1 MDIIRQFVLQLH
13 TFFPTMDATDD
24 FEIALIRLMERW
36 DWTIAAYRSY
46 LTLSADN
53 NYTIICT
60 LVFLTIAQGMRLLYG
75 QLSAGQLQTLV
86 DVVGP
91 RTFVVVAAMP
101 SIGVIIIPIMQ
112 ILWISRSPITAVC
125 LTLVIVVPVVL
136 LPLAMFY
143 FAKARMRRPD
153 AGQA

>member
-1 MDIIRQFVLQLH
+1 
-13 TFFPTMDATDD
+13 
-24 FEIALIRLMERW
+24 
-36 DWTIAAYRSY
+36 
-46 LTLSADN
+46 
-53 NYTIICT
+53 
-60 LVFLTIAQGMRLLYG
+60 MRLLYG

-143 FAKARMRRPD
+143 FAKARMRPPD